1 MRKVWRSQRGNQ
13 EPSMAWYIRYIWYWN
28 LQFLLN
34 VIINKIMVLLPQAPV
49 TLAPPSGTGD
59 LSWFWLFCLGS
70 LVHFLLTILTLIVDH
85 CLFICLLLS
94 LCPHWAF
101 LSQPDSIAKFD
112 IYSEKIIAK
121 KKSLM
126 EEHFILLLFKWCVFI
141 PSKNELH
148 SYNMMEIILVESKLE
163 QFHDSL
169 I

>member
-1 MRKVWRSQRGNQ
+1 M
-13 EPSMAWYIRYIWYWN
+13 
-28 LQFLLN
+28 
-34 VIINKIMVLLPQAPV
+34 
-49 TLAPPSGTGD
+49 
-59 LSWFWLFCLGS
+59 
-70 LVHFLLTILTLIVDH
+70 
-85 CLFICLLLS
+85 
-94 LCPHWAF
+94 F